1 LDAIGIRFETHFL
14 SSHFRDFLQRHL
26 LAFSFAV
33 VPTTENQKASAGVA
47 SSAPEVAMS
56 SRLNSFRKWLKLS
69 FYKNAYELL
78 DEKNGVLPR
87 VRAQK

>member
-1 LDAIGIRFETHFL
+1 MRSALKKRFLF
-14 SSHFRDFLQRHL
+14 
-26 LAFSFAV
+26 V
-33 VPTTENQKASAGVA
+33 ENQKASAGVA